1 MKIITSLFA
10 SATALA
16 LFSLSSGGFAQEAPK
31 TMPATKP
38 AAKDAGHG
46 DAPKVTP
53 AEALQRLKFGNRRF
67 VSGKL
72 WHPRQ
77 NPKRRAELANVQHP
91 FAIVLG
97 CADSRTAPELIFD
110 QGLGDVFVVRV
121 AGNVLNDETIG
132 SIEYA
137 VEHLGAALI
146 VVLGHER
153 CGAVKAA
160 RDTIAAGGTAPGHV
174 QSLIKAIQPAVA
186 TTASADVEATVK
198 ANVLNVAKA
207 LRESAPI
214 LNGRVAAGTLTV
226 VGGHLDLDTGAVE
239 FLKDG
244 AAK

>member
-1 MKIITSLFA
+1 MKIITSVLA

-16 LFSLSSGGFAQEAPK
+16 LITLSTGGFAQEAPK
-31 TMPATKP
+31 SMPTTKP
-38 AAKDAGHG
+38 AAKDGGHPSG
-46 DAPKVTP
+46 PKVSP
-53 AEALQRLKFGNRRF
+53 KEALDRLKAGNQRF
-67 VSGKL
+67 VAGKL
-72 WHPRQ
+72 QHPRQ
-77 NPKRRAELANVQHP
+77 NPKRRTELANVQHP

-97 CADSRTAPELIFD
+97 CADSRTAPEVVFD

-207 LRESAPI
+207 LRQSAPI
-214 LNGRVAAGTLTV
+214 LNGRVATGSLTV
-226 VGGHLDLDTGAVE
+226 VGGHLDLDTGVVE
-239 FLKDG
+239 FLQ
-244 AAK
+244 